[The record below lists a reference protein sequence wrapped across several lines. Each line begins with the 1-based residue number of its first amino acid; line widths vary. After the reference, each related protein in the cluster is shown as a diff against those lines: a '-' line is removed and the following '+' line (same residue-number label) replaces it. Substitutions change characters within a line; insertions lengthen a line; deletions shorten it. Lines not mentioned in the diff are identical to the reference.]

1 MPLASFMNFA
11 SVASV
16 HPALWCSAIAV
27 SIFVFC
33 SGVRLRLAR
42 GAVQAIFPSFPAFFA
57 QSPCSPAN
65 IVPAANA
72 TAATSAMSLVIV
84 EAETASFLLPFNLEI
99 GWQLLA
105 GHVSLTTLKIEA
117 QEEIWPLH
125 HPFRISRGS
134 RTEAQVVVATMAD
147 GEHVGRGECVPIK
160 RYNQSAASVLAQI
173 ESIQDIGDLDRNKLQ
188 QLLPPGAA
196 RNALGCALWDL
207 EAKRSGKRVWE
218 LANIPIVPE
227 VETSFTISLDTPERM
242 ADAAAAAIDLP
253 ILKLK
258 LCGDDSD
265 LARVKA
271 VRAAAPNARLLIDAN
286 ESWSPRHYRNTV
298 SALKELGVE
307 FIEQP
312 FPADADDVLETL
324 DHPIPVCADESC
336 HTTIDLPRLKNR
348 YEAINIKLD
357 KTGGVIEALQLYQRA
372 RENNFKILIGCMVC
386 TSLSIAPA
394 RLLASNAD
402 WVDLDGPLLLAH
414 DRDNGLPYRSGRVG
428 MPARELW
435 G

>member
-1 MPLASFMNFA
+1 MDRDKLP
-11 SVASV
+11 
-16 HPALWCSAIAV
+16 
-27 SIFVFC
+27 
-33 SGVRLRLAR
+33 
-42 GAVQAIFPSFPAFFA
+42 
-57 QSPCSPAN
+57 
-65 IVPAANA
+65 
-72 TAATSAMSLVIV
+72 
-84 EAETASFLLPFNLEI
+84 ELLP
-99 GWQLLA
+99 A
-105 GHVSLTTLKIEA
+105 
-117 QEEIWPLH
+117 
-125 HPFRISRGS
+125 
-134 RTEAQVVVATMAD
+134 
-147 GEHVGRGECVPIK
+147 
-160 RYNQSAASVLAQI
+160 
-173 ESIQDIGDLDRNKLQ
+173 
-188 QLLPPGAA
+188 GAA
-196 RNALGCALWDL
+196 RNALDCALWDL
-207 EAKRSGKRVWE
+207 EAKRSGKRAWE
-218 LANIPIVPE
+218 LANIPIADQ
-227 VETSFTISLDTPERM
+227 VETSFTISLDTPARM

-265 LARVKA
+265 LARVEA

-307 FIEQP
+307 LIEQP

-324 DHPIPVCADESC
+324 EHPIPVCADESC

-357 KTGGVIEALQLYQRA
+357 KTGGLTEALQLYQRA

-402 WVDLDGPLLLAH
+402 WVDLDGPLLLAR
-414 DRDNGLPYRSGRVG
+414 DRDNGLPYRSGRIG